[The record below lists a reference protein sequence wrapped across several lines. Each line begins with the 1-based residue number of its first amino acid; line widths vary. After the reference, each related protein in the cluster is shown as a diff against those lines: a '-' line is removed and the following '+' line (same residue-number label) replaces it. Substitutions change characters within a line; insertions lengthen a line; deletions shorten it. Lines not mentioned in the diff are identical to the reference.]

1 MLDQEKNLGALLRV
15 ILHFNI
21 SEPLFEQ
28 QGLHFVS
35 EQVQS
40 TQQMYVFVFCPRIIF
55 KFASG
60 TEKVK
65 HLYNNL
71 TAHRQIHAN
80 CFPHAKLS

>member
-1 MLDQEKNLGALLRV
+1 MLEQEKNLGALSRV

-40 TQQMYVFVFCPRIIF
+40 TQQMYVFVFCPWIIF
-55 KFASG
+55 KYFQVGQKKSSIC
-60 TEKVK
+60 TIT
-65 HLYNNL
+65 LRPTDRSML
-71 TAHRQIHAN
+71 TV
-80 CFPHAKLS
+80 FLTLS

>member
-1 MLDQEKNLGALLRV
+1 MLDQEKNLGALSRV

-40 TQQMYVFVFCPRIIF
+40 TQQMYVFVFCPWIIF